1 MPYATA
7 NQLIDRFGGD
17 EMAARAAAESRLVDG
32 LLLRLVATGAD
43 TSAYAAEAVADATAG
58 VARLEA
64 ALATASGEID
74 QWLAA
79 SGYSVPL
86 AGTPG
91 TVRDY
96 CLHIARWQLYE
107 DTIPEHVQTYFDRT
121 MKALAAIVKGD
132 KVLLADDGTP
142 LATGS
147 STAGTPAYTTGTRV
161 FDRDT
166 LDKY

>member
-1 MPYATA
+1 MAYATA
-7 NQLIDRFGGD
+7 TQLIDRFGGE
-17 EMAARAAAESRLVDG
+17 EMAARAAPESRLVDG
-32 LLLRLVATGAD
+32 LLLRLVATGGD
-43 TSAYAAEAVADATAG
+43 TSGYTAEAVADAEAG
-58 VARLEA
+58 VARLED
-64 ALATASGEID
+64 ALATASGDID

-79 SGYSVPL
+79 AGYSVPL
-86 AGTPG
+86 ASTPG

-107 DTIPEHVQTYFDRT
+107 DTIPEHVQTYYDRT
-121 MKALAAIVKGD
+121 QKGLAAIVKGD
-132 KVLLADDGTP
+132 KTLLADDGTP

-166 LDKY
+166 LDDY